1 MKNYLSLALAVM
13 LSPAFSQDF
22 SEVEVT
28 SQHVRDNIHVL
39 FGAGGNIGV
48 LHGDDGIVLI
58 DDQFAPL
65 ATKIRTALSDI
76 APGKIAFTIN
86 THFHFDHSDG
96 NKVFGPDGAWIVAHE
111 NTRTKL
117 MNDMT
122 IGGGAVQ
129 ERIVEKYPE
138 DALPK
143 ITFENSMKLH
153 LNGQTVY
160 LFHAGNAH
168 TDTDAIVY
176 FPEANVFHTGDVFVR
191 YGIPFVDK
199 GNGGS
204 VGGMIKAVN
213 QLIDMCDDDTI
224 IIPGHGQ
231 LAGKQDVVEF
241 RDMLQGLWDEVKSAM
256 ASGKTVEEIVAND
269 PTAKYGESDMG
280 PYFVDLIY
288 NEITLTN

>member
-1 MKNYLSLALAVM
+1 MKLLSAVL
-13 LSPAFSQDF
+13 LSVVLLPAAAQDF
-22 SEVEVT
+22 SDVKVT
-28 SQHVRDNIHVL
+28 SEQVRNNIHVL

-48 LHGDDGIVLI
+48 LYGDDGIVLI
-58 DDQFAPL
+58 DDQFVPL
-65 ATKIRTALSDI
+65 ASRIRASLSEI
-76 APGKIAFTIN
+76 TPGKIAFTIN

-111 NTRTKL
+111 NTRKKL
-117 MNDMT
+117 MEDMT

-129 ERIVEKYPE
+129 ERVVEKYPE

-160 LFHAGNAH
+160 LFHAANAH
-168 TDTDAIVY
+168 TDTDAIIY
-176 FPEANVFHTGDVFVR
+176 FQEANVFHTGDVFVR

-204 VGGMIKAVN
+204 VSGMIRAAN
-213 QLIDMCDDDTI
+213 QLIEMCDDDTI

-231 LAGKQDVVEF
+231 LSGKQDIIDF
-241 RDMLQGLWDEVKSAM
+241 RDMLQRIWDEVKSA
-256 ASGKTVEEIVAND
+256 ADSGKSVDEILEND
-269 PTAKYGESDMG
+269 PTARYGESEMA
-280 PYFVDLIY
+280 PYFVGLIY
-288 NEITLTN
+288 DELTSN

>member
-1 MKNYLSLALAVM
+1 MKFLSGVL
-13 LSPAFSQDF
+13 LSIVFLPVTAQDF
-22 SEVEVT
+22 SDVEVT
-28 SQHVRDNIHVL
+28 SQQVRDNIHVL

-58 DDQFAPL
+58 DDQFVPL
-65 ATKIRTALSDI
+65 ASRIRAALAEID
-76 APGKIAFTIN
+76 PGQINFTIN

-96 NKVFGPDGAWIVAHE
+96 NKVFGPEGAWIVAHE
-111 NTRTKL
+111 NTRKKL

-129 ERIVEKYPE
+129 ERVVEKYPD

-160 LFHAGNAH
+160 LFHAANAH
-168 TDTDAIVY
+168 TDTDAIIY

-191 YGIPFVDK
+191 YGVPFIDK

-204 VGGMIKAVN
+204 VGGMIRAAN
-213 QLIDMCDDDTI
+213 QLIEMCDDETI

-231 LAGKQDVVEF
+231 LSGKQDVKDF
-241 RDMLQGLWDEVKSAM
+241 RDMLQSMWDDVM
-256 ASGKTVEEIVAND
+256 AAAESGKTVEEILEND
-269 PTAKYGESDMG
+269 PSARYGESDMG
-280 PYFVDLIY
+280 PYIVRLIY
-288 NEITLTN
+288 DEISK